1 MKVVQINTFPY
12 KATGSIMMGIHE
24 MLLNKGYASYVVWGR
39 GRDAKTEHEITMKD
53 GIGTK
58 LHGVYTRLT
67 DRTGFASWGA
77 TKKLLNKLDE
87 LEPDIIHLHNLHGY
101 YLNIEMLFRY
111 IKKKKIKVVWT
122 LHDCWA
128 FTGHCAFFSMIGCE
142 KWKTGCN
149 HCKQKKTYPASLF
162 CDASEWNWRKKR
174 ELFQGLDAVIVTPS
188 KWLSDIV
195 LKSFLKEYP
204 IRTIYN
210 GIDLNKYYP
219 RMKTEIR
226 RKLNLD
232 ERPIILGVASE
243 WTERKGLKD
252 IIELSKRILDM
263 QFIVVGLSKKQL
275 RNMPQTVRGM
285 KRTENCDELC
295 ELYTEA
301 TVFFNPTYEDNFPT
315 TNIEALACG
324 TPIITYD
331 TGGSP
336 ESISGYKEY
345 KEKGL
350 GVIISK
356 QDCRTVN
363 YSVVEQSIRKMV
375 DTVMEK
381 PKTVADNC
389 RMAAM
394 DFERS
399 KRLSEYIEVY
409 RYLMSLGDAR

>member
-12 KATGSIMMGIHE
+12 KATGAIMMGIHE
-24 MLLNKGYASYVVWGR
+24 MLLNKGYDSYVVWGR
-39 GRDAKTEHEITMKD
+39 GRDAKNEHEIVMKD
-53 GIGTK
+53 GIETK

-67 DRTGFASWGA
+67 DRTGFASWRA
-77 TKKLLNKLDE
+77 TKKLLDKLDE
-87 LEPDIIHLHNLHGY
+87 IEPDIIHLHNLHGY

-128 FTGHCAFFSMIGCE
+128 FTGHCAFFNMIGCG

-149 HCKQKKTYPASLF
+149 HCKQKKTYPASLL
-162 CDASEWNWRKKR
+162 CDASEWNWEKKR

-195 LKSFLKEYP
+195 LQSFLKEYP
-204 IRTIYN
+204 IRTIHN
-210 GIDLNKYYP
+210 GIDLNRYYP
-219 RMKTEIR
+219 RKRTEIR

-263 QFIVVGLSKKQL
+263 QFIVVGLSEKQL

-285 KRTENCDELC
+285 KRTESFDELC

-350 GVIISK
+350 GVIIPK

-363 YSVVEQSIRKMV
+363 YSVVEQSIREMV

-381 PKTVADNC
+381 SETVADNC
-389 RMAAM
+389 RAAAM
-394 DFERS
+394 DYERS

-409 RYLMSLGDAR
+409 RYLMSLGDA